1 MNAQVDALMAML
13 EQRSV
18 VGLAQRSVV
27 GLAGEE
33 QGGGGCDEEDPI
45 LADHG
50 QRIFRITAIKNR

>member
-1 MNAQVDALMAML
+1 VNAQVDALMAML
-13 EQRSV
+13 E
-18 VGLAQRSVV
+18 QRSVV